1 MQGETAERII
11 KAADALMMDLGYSAF
26 SYADVS
32 EAVREDYE
40 HLAEMD
46 AAIGHSTWVA
56 WPELRDLD
64 MTVTPSGRGVLEVND
79 NGSSLYQCY
88 RVEDRWPAEVV
99 AEYGPPPVGD
109 SPVGAA
115 YGSWQ
120 HGTTTFTY
128 KEVTRND
135 VLGPGTGWEH
145 VFAVMRVLAQRFG
158 EEGVRLVV
166 WFD

>member
-1 MQGETAERII
+1 M
-11 KAADALMMDLGYSAF
+11 
-26 SYADVS
+26 
-32 EAVREDYE
+32 
-40 HLAEMD
+40 
-46 AAIGHSTWVA
+46 
-56 WPELRDLD
+56 
-64 MTVTPSGRGVLEVND
+64 
-79 NGSSLYQCY
+79 
-88 RVEDRWPAEVV
+88 
-99 AEYGPPPVGD
+99 
-109 SPVGAA
+109 GAA

-158 EEGVRLVV
+158 EEGVRLVA